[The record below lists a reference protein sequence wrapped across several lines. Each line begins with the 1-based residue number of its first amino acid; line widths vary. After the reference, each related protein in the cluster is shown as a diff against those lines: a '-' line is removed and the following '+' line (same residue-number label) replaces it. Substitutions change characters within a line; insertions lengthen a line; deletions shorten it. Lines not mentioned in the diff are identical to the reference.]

1 MEHIGEATIRR
12 VVAIV
17 RELARVV
24 VEGDAVDI
32 VECELLKRVLKIER
46 GARRCGA
53 AQQREEAAV

>member
-1 MEHIGEATIRR
+1 MEHISEAAVRR

-17 RELARVV
+17 RELALVV

-32 VECELLKRVLKIER
+32 VECELLKRVLKVER
-46 GARRCGA
+46 CAGRRGA